1 MLSKLQ
7 DIKAPPSRATAAVA
21 NAATMASSPWL
32 VERPFLNGGFL
43 LRPDSADSDD
53 PSQEAEEAAILRVEL
68 GNMPQRVQELALLN
82 DLLFVSVG
90 MEGKYIRV
98 KVDDHGEAQFYLPE
112 SLQRSHSDLVRMML
126 PLFGKYVYVQRFVHN
141 QYLYE
146 RGMCNQALASALQSL
161 LKRYL
166 AFIAQLEALYIREE
180 LTLHSMWLYLQK
192 QLATFDTLHMFAK
205 EIDRLKATGGTTLDI
220 LYRYY
225 TTRSGDETVQA
236 VIHYLLRE
244 TCAPYMAMLQEWIMK
259 GVINDPYHEFLVMEN
274 RDVSKNDISTD
285 FNDAYWDERYTLRE
299 VSCIPS
305 FLQRS
310 APRIL
315 LTGKYLNAIRECGLT
330 VSPPNA
336 RPVESTHNE
345 REIIER
351 VEAVHGWANAQL
363 LDLIVHKSELIS
375 HLRSLKQ
382 YFLLEQGNWVENFM
396 ELAQDELNKKFNEIA
411 EWKLKSKLDIA
422 LDGVEDVNKDNLK
435 LALLSH
441 SLSTQ
446 LSLIHAPPPEDNK
459 TMLNSTV
466 FAKEKDSKLTGF
478 GCFTLDYK
486 AQWPVSLVLSR
497 KALTQYQLLFRL
509 LFYCKR
515 VRNGL
520 DNAWL
525 WHQSM
530 KELPHVRALLAHTF
544 LLRQR
549 MLHVVTT
556 LERYFLLDVVEPNW
570 RLLEKRVRE
579 AATVEQILSF
589 HNDCINSSLRQ
600 CLLTDIKLFKMVD
613 RALTACH
620 VFTSYMATCA
630 KHIDSTDTAL
640 NINLSLK
647 QRSAKMKESASN
659 VRAVVESAKYQASI
673 TQLRDKFCKYTDE
686 LVSALASLPTT
697 TYDSHMSLLAERLRF
712 DGA

>member
-1 MLSKLQ
+1 
-7 DIKAPPSRATAAVA
+7 
-21 NAATMASSPWL
+21 
-32 VERPFLNGGFL
+32 
-43 LRPDSADSDD
+43 
-53 PSQEAEEAAILRVEL
+53 
-68 GNMPQRVQELALLN
+68 
-82 DLLFVSVG
+82 
-90 MEGKYIRV
+90 
-98 KVDDHGEAQFYLPE
+98 
-112 SLQRSHSDLVRMML
+112 
-126 PLFGKYVYVQRFVHN
+126 
-141 QYLYE
+141 
-146 RGMCNQALASALQSL
+146 
-161 LKRYL
+161 
-166 AFIAQLEALYIREE
+166 
-180 LTLHSMWLYLQK
+180 
-192 QLATFDTLHMFAK
+192 
-205 EIDRLKATGGTTLDI
+205 
-220 LYRYY
+220 
-225 TTRSGDETVQA
+225 
-236 VIHYLLRE
+236 
-244 TCAPYMAMLQEWIMK
+244 
-259 GVINDPYHEFLVMEN
+259 
-274 RDVSKNDISTD
+274 
-285 FNDAYWDERYTLRE
+285 
-299 VSCIPS
+299 
-305 FLQRS
+305 
-310 APRIL
+310 
-315 LTGKYLNAIRECGLT
+315 
-330 VSPPNA
+330 
-336 RPVESTHNE
+336 
-345 REIIER
+345 
-351 VEAVHGWANAQL
+351 
-363 LDLIVHKSELIS
+363 
-375 HLRSLKQ
+375 
-382 YFLLEQGNWVENFM
+382 M
-396 ELAQDELNKKFNEIA
+396 ELAQDELNKNAKIA

-549 MLHVVTT
+549 YISTIQQPVALGRGLTQGPRMLHVVTTLERYFLLDVVEPNWRLLEKRVREAATVEQILSFHNDCINSSLRQCLLTDIKLFKSTHNEREIIERVESVHGWANAQLLDLIVHKSELISHLRSLKQYFLLEQGNWVENFMELAQDELNKNAKIAEWKLKSKLDIALDGVEDVNKDNLKLALLSHSLSTQLSLIHAPPPEDNKTMLNSTVFAKEKDSKLTGFGCFTLDYKAQWPVSLVLSRKALTQYQLLFRLLFYCKRVRNGLDNAWLWHQSMKELPHGRRMLHVVTT

-647 QRSAKMKESASN
+647 QRSAKMKESASS